1 MRIYDLL
8 SLQTGFTPKRCG
20 ELHLSH
26 SIFPPYDIITNLVK
40 WLLCS
45 SSTRTPLFCFL
56 MSFLFAAGNVSL
68 SIAGHGS
75 SDWCGNSTKDV
86 CDEMDNDP
94 TTLLKHTPSSSQK
107 FIPQGNQYFFLSA
120 IVELFVECRVVSF
133 SSSPLS
139 DGLSASA
146 RSFSAAG
153 AESSGP
159 GGDGWL

>member
-20 ELHLSH
+20 EFHHSQ
-26 SIFPPYDIITNLVK
+26 SIFPPFDIITNLVK

-107 FIPQGNQYFFLSA
+107 FIPQGNQRLFLSFFFFL
-120 IVELFVECRVVSF
+120 LFCVAFVVAADPRQLF
-133 SSSPLS
+133 RFFYSSPVS
-139 DGLSASA
+139 VS
-146 RSFSAAG
+146 
-153 AESSGP
+153 P
-159 GGDGWL
+159 V

>member
-26 SIFPPYDIITNLVK
+26 SIFPPFDIITNLVK

-107 FIPQGNQYFFLSA
+107 FIPQGNQNFFLSFFFFL
-120 IVELFVECRVVSF
+120 LFCVAFVVAADPRQLFCFFYPRECVPRLTDQTR
-133 SSSPLS
+133 PLN
-139 DGLSASA
+139 
-146 RSFSAAG
+146 
-153 AESSGP
+153 
-159 GGDGWL
+159 